1 MTAMSY
7 RDLEI
12 YQLAHGLAVRVHIA
26 SLALPKFEL
35 YEEGSQIRRAAKSIA
50 ANIVEGFG
58 RRRYKAEFIKYLTY
72 AHASCDETVEHLKLL
87 HECKSLA
94 DDPYSAL
101 MDDYL
106 KLGRMLYRFLD
117 AVEAERQ
124 T

>member
-1 MTAMSY
+1 MTAQSY

-12 YQLAHGLAVRVHIA
+12 YQLAHGQAVKVHLA
-26 SLALPKFEL
+26 SLALPKFEM
-35 YEEGSQIRRAAKSIA
+35 YEEGSQIRRAAKRVA

-58 RRRYKAEFIKYLTY
+58 RRRYKAEFIKYFTY

-94 DDPYSAL
+94 DDRYSAL
-101 MDDYL
+101 MDGYL
-106 KLGRMLYRFLD
+106 KLGRMLYRFIES
-117 AVEAERQ
+117 VEVEHQ